1 MQEQSRVLLDF
12 PFPEER
18 VFRYQAMQD
27 ILHRLTNHPHEA
39 FTQKELAELT
49 GADVSTVSRSV
60 DLLQQMGVVVVDD
73 GRPSRVRIDH
83 DHLQK
88 PDPILA
94 IPQDEFR
101 GPVQAF
107 LGVLRERIE
116 ESDEVEDIV
125 GVVLFGSVARGTADR
140 GSDIDLLIII
150 DGTHTYGR
158 RIVNRAARNVE
169 EQTFDGDRYEFE
181 VLVETPE
188 SASDYGSKL
197 REILDE
203 GLVLERS
210 DDFAV
215 VRSAV
220 YSEETLEGE

>member
-27 ILHRLTNHPHEA
+27 ILHQLTNHPHEA
-39 FTQKELAELT
+39 FTQKELADLT

-60 DLLQQMGVVVVDD
+60 NLLEQMGVIIVNDE
-73 GRPSRVRIDH
+73 RPARVRIDP

-101 GPVQAF
+101 GPIKSF
-107 LGVLRERIE
+107 LKILRERIE
-116 ESDEVEDIV
+116 EADEVEDIV

-140 GSDIDLLIII
+140 GSDIDLLVIVN
-150 DGTHTYGR
+150 GTHTYGR
-158 RIVNRAARNVE
+158 RIANRAARNVE
-169 EQTFDGDRYEFE
+169 EQPFDGDRYEFE

-197 REILDE
+197 RGILDE
-203 GLVLERS
+203 GLILERN
-210 DDFAV
+210 DDFPA

-220 YSEETLEGE
+220 YGDETLEGE

>member
-12 PFPEER
+12 PFPEGR
-18 VFRYQAMQD
+18 IFRYQAMQD
-27 ILHRLTNHPHEA
+27 ILHQLTNHPHEA
-39 FTQKELAELT
+39 FTQKELAALT

-107 LGVLRERIE
+107 LDVLRECIE
-116 ESDEVEDIV
+116 ESDEVEGIV

-140 GSDIDLLIII
+140 GSDIDFLIIV
-150 DGTHTYGR
+150 DGTLTYGR
-158 RIVNRAARNVE
+158 RIANRAARNVE

>member
-27 ILHRLTNHPHEA
+27 ILHQLTNHPHEA

-49 GADVSTVSRSV
+49 GTDVSTVSRSI
-60 DLLQQMGVVVVDD
+60 DLLEQMGVVAIDD
-73 GRPSRVRIDH
+73 GRPSRIRIDH

-107 LGVLRERIE
+107 LEILRERIE
-116 ESDEVEDIV
+116 EADEVEDIV

-158 RIVNRAARNVE
+158 RIANRAARNVE

-203 GLVLERS
+203 GVVLERS
-210 DDFAV
+210 DDFTA

-220 YSEETLEGE
+220 YGDETLEGE